1 MGEDIRMCKTEKEI
15 ERYRTP
21 YRCPKPVLTGSGRP
35 GSFDSQGVDC
45 PFVFFHNGAYHM
57 LYIGFDGTGYQ
68 TGLAVS
74 SDLLRWEHKG
84 LVIRRQMDSGRW
96 DRLGGAG
103 VWLLKESDSIWE
115 VPRLRKLD
123 GKYWMVYH
131 AYPGDGYESG
141 PGEIAL
147 AWTEDEELMDWH
159 LPDRPQFSW
168 RDGEA
173 WERGGLYKSS
183 IVEQDGVFYMFYNA
197 KDQAEDWTEQIGVA
211 CSRDLIHWVRGA
223 ENPVLKVTPGAWDE
237 TFNADPYVVQ
247 DGQQWLMF
255 YYGLGGAGTDGI
267 CHAQEGLAV
276 SGDLVHW
283 EKAPDPILA
292 AGRPGSIDC
301 GHVHKPSVFYE
312 NGVLYHFYCA
322 TRPWQDGDATSRD
335 GEFRTICVAASRPVW
350 DCMEAEVNEEARGAR
365 W

>member
-21 YRCPKPVLTGSGRP
+21 YRCPRPVLTGSGRP

-74 SDLLRWEHKG
+74 SDLFRWEHKG

-115 VPRLRKLD
+115 MPRLRKLD

-255 YYGLGGAGTDGI
+255 YYGLGGAGTDGT

-292 AGRPGSIDC
+292 TGRPGSIDC